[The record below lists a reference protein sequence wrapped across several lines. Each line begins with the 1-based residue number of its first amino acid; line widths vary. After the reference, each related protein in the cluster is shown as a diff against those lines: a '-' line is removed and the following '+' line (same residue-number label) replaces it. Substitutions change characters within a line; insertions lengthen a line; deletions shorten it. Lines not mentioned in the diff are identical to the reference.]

1 MTKQITLKFIKQ
13 LREETS
19 VGVMDARKALEE
31 SKGNLLKAKEWLSKH
46 AVAKAAKK
54 SDRET
59 PDGLI
64 FSYVHQT
71 GKVAS
76 LVKLGCETDFV
87 ARTEDF
93 QWLGK
98 EIAMQVASMDPKN
111 PEELLSQEWIR
122 DPKKKIK
129 QLVEEHVAKLGENI
143 KILEITRMTL
153 NG

>member
-1 MTKQITLKFIKQ
+1 MKTTLNTIKQ
-13 LREETS
+13 LRQETG

-31 SKGNLLKAKEWLSKH
+31 SEGNLLKAKEWLSKH

-98 EIAMQVASMDPKN
+98 EIAMQVASMEPKN
-111 PEELLSQEWIR
+111 PEELLRQKWIR
-122 DPKKKIK
+122 DESKTVV
-129 QLVEEHVAKLGENI
+129 QLVQEHIAKLGENI
-143 KILEITRMTL
+143 KVLAFSRMTL
-153 NG
+153 

>member
-1 MTKQITLKFIKQ
+1 MSKRISIKDIQ
-13 LREETS
+13 RIREETG

-129 QLVEEHVAKLGENI
+129 QLIEEHVAKLGENI
-143 KILEITRMTL
+143 RILDIARMDL
-153 NG
+153 

>member
-1 MTKQITLKFIKQ
+1 MSKKILLEDIKK

-31 SKGNLLKAKEWLSKH
+31 SGGNLAKAREWLSQH

-54 SDRET
+54 ADRET
-59 PDGLI
+59 ADGSI

-71 GKVAS
+71 GKIAS

-93 QWLGK
+93 QWLGR

-111 PEELLSQEWIR
+111 SEELLEQDWIR
-122 DPKKKIK
+122 DSKKKIK

-143 KILEITRMTL
+143 KILEIDRMTL
-153 NG
+153 